1 MQREPTPRFADVSV
15 IVAAYQA
22 AGTIGRALMSIA
34 GQTVKPK
41 EVVVVDDGST
51 DGTREAAEACAPDMQ
66 GIRLKV
72 LRTED
77 NRGAGAARNRATAE
91 SSQPILAFL
100 DADDEWLPAKLK
112 RSLAVFDE
120 GGPVLVAHD
129 YLTSD
134 GERQRHHHCERR
146 FLEGA
151 DPFVQLYRKGYI
163 ASCSVVA
170 RRDAVIAA
178 GGFDEGL
185 RNAQDFDLWLA
196 MLRKPGTRFRVFGEA
211 LLRYHATPGGIMSH
225 TWRRLRCGLSIA
237 ARYLPD
243 LKHRPGSPYMSLW
256 YRITALHQEAIRAF
270 GAKGEIGN
278 LLVTAAVLP
287 VNLIAVTLRCLA
299 GAEPA
304 RGPKAAATI
313 SAATTAAPILVATA
327 FLWLWVVAVTGAYIY
342 QFRSFAH
349 PILTLLGLT

>member
-1 MQREPTPRFADVSV
+1 
-15 IVAAYQA
+15 
-22 AGTIGRALMSIA
+22 MSIA

-51 DGTREAAEACAPDMQ
+51 DGTRESAEACAPDLQ

-77 NRGAGAARNRATAE
+77 NRGAGAARNRAITE
-91 SSQPILAFL
+91 SSQPVLAFL
-100 DADDEWLPAKLK
+100 DADDEWLPAKLE

-120 GGPVLVAHD
+120 SGTVLVAHD
-129 YLTSD
+129 YLTCD
-134 GERQRHHHCERR
+134 GDRQRQHHCEQR

-151 DPFVQLYRKGYI
+151 DPFVLLYRKGYI

-178 GGFDEGL
+178 GGFDESL

-196 MLRKPGTRFRVFGEA
+196 MLKKPGTRFQVFGEA
-211 LLRYHATPGGIMSH
+211 LLRYHPGPGGIMSH
-225 TWRRLRCGLSIA
+225 TWRRLRCGLVIA
-237 ARYLPD
+237 ARYFPD
-243 LKHRPGSPYMSLW
+243 LRQRPGSPYISLW
-256 YRITALHQEAIRAF
+256 YRVAALHLEAVRAF

-278 LLVTAAVLP
+278 LLMSATVLP
-287 VNLIAVTLRCLA
+287 VNFVAVTLRCLA
-299 GAEPA
+299 GVTPA

-313 SAATTAAPILVATA
+313 SAATTAKPILVATA
-327 FLWLWVVAVTGAYIY
+327 FLWLWVISVTGAYLY
-342 QFRSFAH
+342 QFRSFAR
-349 PILTLLGLT
+349 PILKLLGLT